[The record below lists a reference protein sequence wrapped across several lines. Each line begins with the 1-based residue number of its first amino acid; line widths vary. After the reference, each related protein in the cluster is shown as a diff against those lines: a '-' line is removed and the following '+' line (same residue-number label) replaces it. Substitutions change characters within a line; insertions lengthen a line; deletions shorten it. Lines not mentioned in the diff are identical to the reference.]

1 MESNHKNNPN
11 KRQGEDT
18 TLIINFIKSKVE
30 QGTGLTFQQIKETHL
45 EEELFYIALKYV
57 TTTKKAICT
66 AMGIPIEA
74 GSRYKRRYEKDGL
87 LKQSNYDVVCPITK
101 HFARLISTNPDEFED
116 LTNTNQLTLF

>member
-1 MESNHKNNPN
+1 MESNHKNSPN

-57 TTTKKAICT
+57 ATTKKAICT
-66 AMGIPIEA
+66 AMGIPVEA
-74 GSRYKRRYEKDGL
+74 GCRYKRKLEKEGL
-87 LKQSNYDVVCPITK
+87 LMQSTYDTVCPITK
-101 HFARLISTNPDEFED
+101 HNARLISTNPDEFED